1 MGVVPGRCRD
11 TAVHPLTSGPKILSV
26 LPLHRHA
33 VGVGDDS
40 DAQFVFLWIAF
51 NAAYAKEFGFETT
64 ERDIFGKFI
73 ATLLSIDQNR
83 RLHQLMFAQFT
94 GPIRTMVENKSVFE
108 PFARKTWNL
117 GSDGSLW
124 VMAPNSVDEV
134 GCIHTCQG
142 LEVDYIGVIIGP
154 DLVARGGKLITQ
166 PDKRSKMDK
175 SLSGYKS
182 LLKTDP
188 VEARGRA
195 DRIIR
200 NTYRTL
206 LTRGLKGCHV
216 FCTDPETQAYFRQ
229 RLRR

>member
-1 MGVVPGRCRD
+1 MIVYQATKARFLGDTDNRD
-11 TAVHPLTSGPKILSV
+11 LEDV
-26 LPLHRHA
+26 
-33 VGVGDDS
+33 
-40 DAQFVFLWIAF
+40 IAEH
-51 NAAYAKEFGFETT
+51 AYAK
-64 ERDIFGKFI
+64 K
-73 ATLLSIDQNR
+73 
-83 RLHQLMFAQFT
+83 
-94 GPIRTMVENKSVFE
+94 
-108 PFARKTWNL
+108 WNL

-188 VEARGRA
+188 DEARGRA

-206 LTRGLKGCHV
+206 LTRGLNGCHV
-216 FCTDPETQAYFRQ
+216 FCTDPETQDYFSQ
-229 RLRR
+229 RSRR